1 MNGTKRNFLY
11 FLYYFY
17 LFSFRRTYN
26 VQYIMYIKFKVY
38 NVQYNVRCIIM
49 FTVKTVSRGEGR
61 RGAADDEGLQ
71 GGGQGGR

>member
-1 MNGTKRNFLY
+1 
-11 FLYYFY
+11 
-17 LFSFRRTYN
+17 
-26 VQYIMYIKFKVY
+26 MYIEFKVY

>member
-1 MNGTKRNFLY
+1 MNGTKSNFLY
-11 FLYYFY
+11 FLYYFS

-26 VQYIMYIKFKVY
+26 VQCIMYIELKVY

-71 GGGQGGR
+71 GGRQGGR